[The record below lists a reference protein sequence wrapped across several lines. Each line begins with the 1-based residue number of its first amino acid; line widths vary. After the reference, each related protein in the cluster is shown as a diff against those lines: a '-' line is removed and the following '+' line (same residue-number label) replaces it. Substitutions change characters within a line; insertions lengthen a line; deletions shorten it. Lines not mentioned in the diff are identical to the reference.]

1 MTSVVIYNPTL
12 HRPKRSGVLKLDS
25 LAIYPGKP
33 NYLSDSQ
40 VRQLK
45 AHPDFPRLKE
55 WGALKL
61 TESDNPAEP
70 LDDPSIP
77 EPSPEPPADLSGYDV
92 RGKDGEVG
100 ADDVVAATVD
110 VALLQQWLAAESR
123 VTLKRILQ
131 ERIEDLQTTPGG
143 DLV

>member
-1 MTSVVIYNPTL
+1 MQSVVIYNPTL
-12 HRPKRSGVLKLDS
+12 HRPKRAGVLKLDS
-25 LAIYPGKP
+25 LTLYPGRA
-33 NYLSDSQ
+33 NYLSHVEIQ
-40 VRQLK
+40 KLK
-45 AHPDFPRLKE
+45 AHPDFPRLRE

-61 TESDNPAEP
+61 TESENPEEP
-70 LDDPSIP
+70 LDDPDAP

-110 VALLQQWLAAESR
+110 VALLQQWLAAEPR
-123 VTLKRILQ
+123 VTLKRLLQ

-143 DLV
+143 DLS